1 MALGNNKFVIDG
13 EIEGGPEPA
22 HSIESLSPKSE
33 PPKTILWSLITV
45 SILLLLVAIYL
56 FLQYNKLTTKLTEMK
71 GKLATVE
78 SLIQEN
84 KSFKAVNDTLQN
96 RVQVLQEEN
105 NILAENM
112 DSATGIFFEV
122 QIGNFTH
129 FDLDAYVNDL
139 DALRQEKSNKGTK
152 LILGRFRSFNKATL
166 FEKDMKKMGF
176 TNAFIIGRI
185 NGKLVNYQE
194 ALEACQK
201 GQAN

>member
-1 MALGNNKFVIDG
+1 LGDNKFVIDG

-22 HSIESLSPKSE
+22 YSLEPLPPKSE
-33 PPKTILWSLITV
+33 SAKTILLSLIAI
-45 SILLLLVAIYL
+45 SILLLVVAIYM
-56 FLQYNKLTTKLTEMK
+56 FIQYNKSTTKLAEMM
-71 GKLATVE
+71 GKIATVE
-78 SLIQEN
+78 TLSKENISL
-84 KSFKAVNDTLQN
+84 KAINDTLQN

-129 FDLDAYVNDL
+129 FDLDAYVNEL
-139 DALRQEKSNKGTK
+139 DALRQEKSGKNTK

-176 TNAFIIGRI
+176 TSAFIIGRI
-185 NGKLVNYQE
+185 NGKLVSYQE
-194 ALEACQK
+194 ALAACQK
-201 GQAN
+201 EQAK

>member
-1 MALGNNKFVIDG
+1 MGNSKFVIDG
-13 EIEGGPEPA
+13 EIEGGAEPA
-22 HSIESLSPKSE
+22 YSLEPSPPKSE
-33 PPKTILWSLITV
+33 SAKTILWSLVTI

-56 FLQYNKLTTKLTEMK
+56 FFQYNKLTTKLTAMK

-84 KSFKAVNDTLQN
+84 KSFKSENETLQN

-105 NILAENM
+105 NILVENM

-129 FDLDAYVNDL
+129 FDLDAYVNEL
-139 DALRQEKSNKGTK
+139 DALRQEKSGKGTK

-176 TNAFIIGRI
+176 TSAFIIGRI

-194 ALEACQK
+194 ALAACQK
-201 GQAN
+201 EQAN